1 MVMRIMHNK
10 QLEKLDF
17 RSLRMLKILLD
28 TGSVTKAGEALSISQ
43 PAASRVLAQLRLAL
57 GDPLLVRGRHGNTLT
72 PRAEALRPVV
82 SDTLDRVSTLFA
94 SRPFDP
100 RDSNLKLKIA
110 TTDNGAAIVLAPLA
124 QQLAKS
130 APNIRIDISPWST
143 QTLSQLEDGRLDLA
157 LYWEKKLPE
166 NFHHR
171 SLFREKYACLVRQKH
186 PLLRKLKRDGS
197 LNPREAAGYPQIMM
211 LFPDGDQLVFD
222 DVLQR
227 LGYPP
232 KRIVMTTPY
241 FTSAPLLLAGTD
253 NLILLP
259 SRLGE
264 ILKKSA
270 PVALIPLHDD
280 VDFDYRLIWHERT
293 QQDKSRSWIRS
304 QIYNLFPTSTGTAG
318 VRVSNEGNRT
328 SSYQN
333 PLFRPAR

>member
-10 QLEKLDF
+10 KVEKLDF

-72 PRAEALRPVV
+72 PRAETLRPVV

-197 LNPREAAGYPQIMM
+197 LNPREAAGYSQIMM
-211 LFPDGDQLVFD
+211 LFPDGDQLMFD

-232 KRIVMTTPY
+232 KRIAMSTPY

-264 ILKKSA
+264 ILVKSA

-293 QQDKSRSWIRS
+293 QKDQSRSWIRS
-304 QIYNLFPTSTGTAG
+304 QIYNLFVTSNPTDN
-318 VRVSNEGNRT
+318 VPVSQDGIRT
-328 SSYQN
+328 SRCAE
-333 PLFRPAR
+333 PER

>member
-43 PAASRVLAQLRLAL
+43 PAASRVLAQLRLAV

-82 SDTLDRVSTLFA
+82 SDTLDRIATLFA

-157 LYWEKKLPE
+157 LYWEKRLPE

-186 PLLRKLKRDGS
+186 PLLRKLKRDRS
-197 LNPREAAGYPQIMM
+197 LNPRAAAGYPQIMM

-318 VRVSNEGNRT
+318 VRVSNARNRT

-333 PLFRPAR
+333 PLLRPAR

>member
-28 TGSVTKAGEALSISQ
+28 TGSVTKAGETLSISQ

-82 SDTLDRVSTLFA
+82 SETLDLVSTLFA
-94 SRPFDP
+94 NRPFDP
-100 RDSNLKLKIA
+100 RDSNLTLKVA

-143 QTLSQLEDGRLDLA
+143 QTLSHLEDGRLDFA
-157 LYWEKKLPE
+157 LYWERKLPE

-171 SLFREKYACLVRQKH
+171 SLFRDKYACLVRQKH
-186 PLLRKLKRDGS
+186 PLLRKVRRDGS
-197 LNPREAAGYPQIMM
+197 LNYREAAAFPQIMM
-211 LFPDGDQLVFD
+211 LFPDGDLLVSD

-227 LGYPP
+227 MGHPP
-232 KRIVMTTPY
+232 KRIVMSTPY
-241 FTSAPLLLAGTD
+241 FTSAPLLVVGTD

-264 ILKKSA
+264 ILVKSA

-280 VDFDYRLIWHERT
+280 ADFEYRLIWHERT
-293 QQDKSRSWIRS
+293 QRDQSRSWIRT
-304 QIYNLFPTSTGTAG
+304 QIYNLFATSTGTADVG
-318 VRVSNEGNRT
+318 GSNEGTRT
-328 SSYQN
+328 GKTRRS
-333 PLFRPAR
+333 

>member
-1 MVMRIMHNK
+1 MVMRIMNNK
-10 QLEKLDF
+10 ELNNLDF
-17 RSLRMLKILLD
+17 RSLRMLKILLE
-28 TGSVTKAGEALSISQ
+28 TANVTKAGEALSISQ
-43 PAASRVLAQLRLAL
+43 PAASRVLAQLRIAL

-82 SDTLDRVSTLFA
+82 SEALELVSTLFGK
-94 SRPFDP
+94 RPFDP
-100 RDSNLKLKIA
+100 RDSDLTLKIA

-124 QQLAKS
+124 QQLAKT

-143 QTLSQLEDGRLDLA
+143 QTLSHLEDGRLDLA

-171 SLFREKYACLVRQKH
+171 SLFRDKYTCLVRQKH
-186 PLLRKLKRDGS
+186 PLLRMVQRDGS
-197 LNPREAAGYPQIMM
+197 LNHKKAADYPQIMM

-222 DVLQR
+222 DLLQR
-227 LGYPP
+227 HGHTP

-264 ILKKSA
+264 ILVKSA

-293 QQDKSRSWIRS
+293 QKDQSRSWVRT
-304 QIYNLFPTSTGTAG
+304 QIYNLF
-318 VRVSNEGNRT
+318 VVSNTIANVPVSQEGIRT
-328 SSYQN
+328 
-333 PLFRPAR
+333 RKMRRT

>member
-10 QLEKLDF
+10 QFEKLDF

-28 TGSVTKAGEALSISQ
+28 TASVSKAGEALSISQ
-43 PAASRVLAQLRLAL
+43 PAASRALAQLRPAL

-82 SDTLDRVSTLFA
+82 SETLDLLSTLFA
-94 SRPFDP
+94 NRPFDP

-110 TTDNGAAIVLAPLA
+110 TTDNGAAIVLVPLA

-171 SLFREKYACLVRQKH
+171 SLFREKSACLVRQNH

-197 LNPREAAGYPQIMM
+197 LNLREAAGYPQIMM

-222 DVLQR
+222 DLLQR
-227 LGYPP
+227 HGHTP

-259 SRLGE
+259 SRLGD
-264 ILKKSA
+264 ILVKSA
-270 PVALIPLHDD
+270 PLALIPVHDD

-293 QQDKSRSWIRS
+293 QKDQSRSWIRS
-304 QIYNLFPTSTGTAG
+304 QIYNLFSTSTRTANLRVEGTRIRKRG
-318 VRVSNEGNRT
+318 
-328 SSYQN
+328 
-333 PLFRPAR
+333 L